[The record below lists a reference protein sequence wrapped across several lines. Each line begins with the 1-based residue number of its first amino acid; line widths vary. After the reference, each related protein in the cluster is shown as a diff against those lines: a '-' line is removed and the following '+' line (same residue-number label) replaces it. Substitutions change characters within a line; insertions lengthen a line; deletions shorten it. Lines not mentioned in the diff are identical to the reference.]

1 MKLIIKEKNNQV
13 LCRTNLDDIELI
25 ASKIKKDVWNSHVLR
40 YNKNTKPFWTDII
53 ERDIERLS
61 IYERYDVE
69 VDEHYNRP
77 TIIVWGDN
85 GLLELKIVD
94 IKEIN
99 QI

>member
-25 ASKIKKDVWNSHVLR
+25 ASKIKKDVWNSNVLR

-53 ERDIERLS
+53 KKDIEQIS
-61 IYERYDVE
+61 IYEGYDVY
-69 VDEHYNRP
+69 VDEYSQFP
-77 TIIVWGDN
+77 TIWISGDD
-85 GLLELKIVD
+85 GLLELRIVD